1 MCVSFIIARVSI
13 FYAMCDADIT
23 ILFSQLKL
31 ISLFTAVGREA
42 IAIKLITF
50 IAMFLLGSEL
60 GVVAAKI
67 AIVLESEKVWRDY
80 MLLIF

>member
-1 MCVSFIIARVSI
+1 
-13 FYAMCDADIT
+13 MCDADIT
-23 ILFSQLKL
+23 FLFSQLKL

-60 GVVAAKI
+60 GVVAV
-67 AIVLESEKVWRDY
+67 IVLESEKVWRDY
-80 MLLIF
+80 MLLVF